1 LDSKTDYNSLFKY
14 TVERRERPYDIT
26 DDEMAVVKKHQ
37 LNEKSTAKLSERDNQ
52 IHQAE
57 AYLEGLMNELRDRKP
72 FHEKL

>member
-37 LNEKSTAKLSERDNQ
+37 LNEKSTAKLSERDN
-52 IHQAE
+52 
-57 AYLEGLMNELRDRKP
+57 
-72 FHEKL
+72 